1 MGSWRI
7 WHSARSFGDFIV
19 ENTKLKDIKELLEFK
34 SLSESDASKSAA
46 FHKVPDHIKKI
57 LYLDAADLI
66 VEYNSEPIICIE
78 ETKEAPTGHNAFQR
92 FARIA
97 AAVENNVPA
106 IYIMPEACIITRDVK
121 KNGIVVR
128 RDTRWD
134 AINPMVF
141 QAYNSVMDIFKIPA
155 LFFYYPSD
163 YHNYKDNP
171 LDSPHQNSKGL
182 LFNENIFD
190 FPACPTEKDSEM
202 QALFKVIDTIIDNAI
217 SGASVATLVDKKV
230 IRDRKY
236 WMQQQYYTKL
246 GERRFEELSPISATI
261 KIETSKLLSYLGKYT
276 NVSKDELSELLS
288 SRNMTVIYQCD
299 AVFRG
304 DPYAGALSAIDYLLC
319 RQGKT
324 YEERDA
330 NLVLCFG
337 EVAESEDTIDV
348 TSNKCSVDDF
358 IKTVHNCC
366 RKNLL
371 TTKHFSELRPED
383 IGRYYMQVR
392 YGSTYSKVKHI
403 RVFSY
408 FADAILFSD
417 GALWR
422 EA

>member
-7 WHSARSFGDFIV
+7 WHSSRSFGDFIV
-19 ENTKLKDIKELLEFK
+19 ENTKLKDLKNQLEFK
-34 SLSESDASKSAA
+34 SLSESDASKSGA

-78 ETKEAPTGHNAFQR
+78 ETKEAGTGHNAFQR

-121 KNGIVVR
+121 KKGKVVGKKKS
-128 RDTRWD
+128 WD
-134 AINPMVF
+134 EINPMIF

-163 YHNYKDNP
+163 YQEYKDNP
-171 LDSPHQNSKGL
+171 LDSPHLKSKGII
-182 LFNENIFD
+182 FNDNIID

-202 QALFKVIDTIIDNAI
+202 KALFNVIDTIINNAI
-217 SGASVATLVDKKV
+217 SGASVSNLVDKKV

-246 GERRFEELSPISATI
+246 AGRNEEQLSPLSAT
-261 KIETSKLLSYLGKYT
+261 KTIETSKLLSYLSNFT
-276 NVSKDELSELLS
+276 DVPDDEISELLS
-288 SRNMTVIYQCD
+288 SRSNTVIYQCD

-304 DPYAGALSAIDYLLC
+304 DPYAGTLSAIDYLLC

-337 EVAESEDTIDV
+337 SLNESENKIDV
-348 TSNKCSVDDF
+348 DSSKCSVDDF
-358 IKTVHNCC
+358 IHTVHNCC

-371 TTKHFSELRPED
+371 TKEHFSDLRPED

-408 FADAILFSD
+408 FADAIIFTD

>member
-1 MGSWRI
+1 MGIWRI

-19 ENTKLKDIKELLEFK
+19 ENTKLKDFKNQLEFK
-34 SLSESDASKSAA
+34 SLLESDASRSGG

-66 VEYNSEPIICIE
+66 IEYNSEPIICIE
-78 ETKEAPTGHNAFQR
+78 ETKEAGTGHNAFQR

-106 IYIMPEACIITRDVK
+106 IYIMPEACIITREIKNREGHSRKRSKWDV
-121 KNGIVVR
+121 
-128 RDTRWD
+128 
-134 AINPMVF
+134 INPMIF

-155 LFFYYPSD
+155 LFFFYPSD
-163 YHNYKDNP
+163 YQEYKNDSLN
-171 LDSPHQNSKGL
+171 SPHLNNKGL
-182 LFNENIFD
+182 IYNENIID
-190 FPACPTEKDSEM
+190 FPACPTEKDPEM
-202 QALFKVIDTIIDNAI
+202 KKLFEVINEIVDNAI
-217 SGASVATLVDKKV
+217 SGSSVTSLIDKSV

-236 WMQQQYYTKL
+236 WMQKQYYTKL
-246 GERRFEELSPISATI
+246 GGRQPEILSPITATI
-261 KIETSKLLSYLGKYT
+261 TVETSKLLSYLSNFT

-288 SRNMTVIYQCD
+288 SRSNTVIYQCD
-299 AVFRG
+299 ATFRG
-304 DPYAGALSAIDYLLC
+304 DPYAGTLSAIDYLLC

-324 YEERDA
+324 YEERKS

-337 EVAESEDTIDV
+337 SVTETEDSIDV
-348 TSNKCSVDDF
+348 NSDKCSVDDF
-358 IKTVHNCC
+358 IHTVHNCC
-366 RKNLL
+366 KKNLL
-371 TTKHFSELRPED
+371 TTEHFSELRPED

-408 FADAILFSD
+408 FADAIIFRD

>member
-1 MGSWRI
+1 MRSWRI

-19 ENTKLKDIKELLEFK
+19 ENTKLREIKDHLEFK
-34 SLSESDASKSAA
+34 SLSESDANKSTD

-78 ETKEAPTGHNAFQR
+78 ETKEAGTGHNAFQR

-106 IYIMPEACIITRDVK
+106 IYIMPEACIINRDVK
-121 KNGIVVR
+121 KNGKVVGKKKS
-128 RDTRWD
+128 WD
-134 AINPMVF
+134 VINPMIF

-163 YHNYKDNP
+163 YQEYKDNP

-182 LFNENIFD
+182 IFNENLID
-190 FPACPTEKDSEM
+190 FSACPTENDSEM

-217 SGASVATLVDKKV
+217 SGASVANLVDKKV

-236 WMQQQYYTKL
+236 WMQKQYYTKL
-246 GERRFEELSPISATI
+246 GNRKFEKLSPLSATKTI
-261 KIETSKLLSYLGKYT
+261 DTNKLLSYLGNYT
-276 NVSKDELSELLS
+276 DVPNDKISELLS
-288 SRNMTVIYQCD
+288 SRSKTVIYQCNAD
-299 AVFRG
+299 FRG

-337 EVAESEDTIDV
+337 RVTELEDSVDV
-348 TSNKCSVDDF
+348 NSNKCSVDDF
-358 IKTVHNCC
+358 IHTVHNCC
-366 RKNLL
+366 SKNLL
-371 TTKHFSELRPED
+371 TKNHFSELRPED

-408 FADAILFSD
+408 FADAIIFSD